1 MQSFKPIMR
10 ETVLDVKHC
19 RNQVYLLL
27 LMMLELDGQFCQ
39 YSQFQRHLS
48 YFSTKLFLGC
58 RDCQYFKYMYFKYIF
73 EIQNTILYL
82 NISEKKLMYF
92 VFNTFNL
99 RMLYF
104 IRPLC

>member
-48 YFSTKLFLGC
+48 YC
-58 RDCQYFKYMYFKYIF
+58 
-73 EIQNTILYL
+73 
-82 NISEKKLMYF
+82 
-92 VFNTFNL
+92 
-99 RMLYF
+99 
-104 IRPLC
+104 